1 MKSLLPSATISSFSP
16 PPLSLLNHY
25 SIKPHLKTNLNFNPK
40 NLTLQTHSTASQPP
54 LFYFNLYL
62 QLYVNAGSMQQAR
75 NLFDQ
80 MPHSQRTIISWT
92 ILMSGYTKHGPV
104 YETLLMFIF
113 MLSHGSVWPD
123 AFVYSIVLRACS
135 RVKDLSFGCGV
146 HGLVLKRGGVVDG
159 FVYNAL
165 VNMYASCGRLDDAI
179 AVFQGLEKPDLVAW
193 SSMLSGYVKNGLEEE
208 GLRIFLEMICC
219 GVELDSFVFS
229 MVIKGCANL
238 EELEFGKQIH
248 CCMIKMGFGT
258 YLFLEN
264 SLMDFYAR
272 CGDSKGMRRVFDGMF
287 EGNLVSW
294 NTLIMGYVHNSL
306 YLEGLKVFRILMEE
320 VSECDDFTITSSLKA
335 ITSVDKLDL
344 GREVHGHIIRVGLE
358 SNQYVFGSLLDMYI
372 ECVNHEILN
381 PRADL
386 PMRLYNYFNGEKF
399 NGHFIAS
406 MLKWCSLL
414 SNLETG
420 KMFHSLIIKLDLNSD
435 PYVISSLIDMYF
447 KCGISEAALRVFMR
461 VKDPGTATWSAL
473 ISGFCLN
480 EWYAEALELFQKM
493 QFDYIEANEFTF
505 TSVLLACLVLQDLRK
520 GRELHCK
527 ILRAGYGS
535 NVSVVNMLMHLY
547 SELWHYK
554 QALKLCSLI
563 SGVDISWNLLLKAC
577 IKAKDNEM
585 VHQILRRIQMCY
597 GFVDPYSACYILN
610 SCANPVLLNVG
621 RQAQA
626 YMTKR
631 GVISHP
637 TTRNC
642 LINMYSGCGII
653 DDADLAFK
661 SMPEKNP
668 LSYRSII
675 SARVSH
681 GQPSEALYL
690 FKDMQRKNNS
700 MDPSTFKSALKAYA
714 QMGMVD
720 EAYRLFTLMEEVY
733 VIEPSQEHYS
743 CMVEAFSRA
752 GMFEEVQNFINGI
765 IPVKLGAL
773 IWRTLLWSCRVHGNM
788 KVAKYALEKLVELD
802 PSDCSTQILLKQ
814 VFLMLGKWD
823 DASKMKVENRTM
835 RTNSSWI
842 EIRNKIY
849 EFVSDQKP
857 SKEVSDKLAEIEE
870 KMKESGY
877 VVNRIQLM
885 PTIEEEEY
893 DGGGLHHS
901 EMKAVALGLITLPHG
916 LPIRV
921 MKSVRMCGHC
931 HYACKLISTFIDREI
946 VVKDPSNFHHF
957 IGGNC
962 SCRDIW

>member
-80 MPHSQRTIISWT
+80 MPHSQRTVISWT

-272 CGDSKGMRRVFDGMF
+272 CGDSKGMRRVFGGMF
-287 EGNLVSW
+287 ERNLVSW

-447 KCGISEAALRVFMR
+447 KCGISEAALR
-461 VKDPGTATWSAL
+461 
-473 ISGFCLN
+473 
-480 EWYAEALELFQKM
+480 
-493 QFDYIEANEFTF
+493 FDYIEANEFTF

-668 LSYRSII
+668 LSYRSMI
-675 SARVSH
+675 SAR
-681 GQPSEALYL
+681 
-690 FKDMQRKNNS
+690 
-700 MDPSTFKSALKAYA
+700 
-714 QMGMVD
+714 
-720 EAYRLFTLMEEVY
+720 
-733 VIEPSQEHYS
+733 
-743 CMVEAFSRA
+743 
-752 GMFEEVQNFINGI
+752 
-765 IPVKLGAL
+765 
-773 IWRTLLWSCRVHGNM
+773 
-788 KVAKYALEKLVELD
+788 
-802 PSDCSTQILLKQ
+802 

-893 DGGGLHHS
+893 DGGGLHHG